1 LANTLKDF
9 GFFTHFFITKFLG
22 VNMEARLL
30 NADTLFNSAYKI
42 FLAVTL
48 IVAALAH
55 IPSVHAETKANS
67 PTPLNGLLQ
76 SKPLVVYKSP
86 TCGCCGDWVDHM
98 SEAGFSTKIQHPKD
112 LNTIKDEL
120 GIAPVYQSCHTA
132 TLQDYLFE
140 GHIPA
145 EVVKHFLAEEPKN
158 AIGLAVPGMPLGSPG
173 MDFGGDNYRSYQVLQ
188 LNKDGS
194 SSVYSEVSGDK
205 KITYR

>member
-1 LANTLKDF
+1 MISINLFSGYIPL
-9 GFFTHFFITKFLG
+9 FITKFLG
-22 VNMEARLL
+22 VDMMVRLL
-30 NADTLFNSAYKI
+30 NTDTIFNNAYKI
-42 FLAVTL
+42 FLAVTFMA
-48 IVAALAH
+48 AALTQT
-55 IPSVHAETKANS
+55 PLVYAEAKANS
-67 PTPLNGLLQ
+67 TRSLNELLQ
-76 SKPLVVYKSP
+76 PTSMVVYKSP

-98 SEAGFSTKIQHPKD
+98 SEAGFSAKIQHPKD
-112 LNTIKDEL
+112 LNTIKDQL

-194 SSVYSEVSGDK
+194 SSVYGEVSGDK

>member
-1 LANTLKDF
+1 MK
-9 GFFTHFFITKFLG
+9 
-22 VNMEARLL
+22 VRLL
-30 NADTLFNSAYKI
+30 NTDAFFNNAYKI
-42 FLAVTL
+42 FFALSLIAV
-48 IVAALAH
+48 ALAD
-55 IPSVHAETKANS
+55 IPAVSAETRANS
-67 PTPLNGLLQ
+67 PAPLNALLQ
-76 SKPLVVYKSP
+76 SKQLVVYKSP

-98 SEAGFSTKIQHPKD
+98 SEDGFSTKIQHPKD
-112 LNTIKDEL
+112 LNTIKDQL

-145 EVVKHFLAEEPKN
+145 EVVKHFLTEEPKD

-194 SSVYSEVSGDK
+194 STVYGEVSGDK
-205 KITYR
+205 KITYREK